1 MSIVP
6 CVREAPWRQ
15 FAPDSF
21 VIMSDP
27 KTSLRDQ
34 LRELERSFIAFE
46 KGEHERLYGSRDA
59 LSALSE
65 SVLSEGWPPLADL
78 CQLASRL
85 IGVVLMER
93 GLTEVRAVEFVRE
106 IMEFV
111 ERQIAEEKKATGA
124 AEPGGVFHV
133 VNSQRIGDH
142 LLTMGLVTKA
152 DLDKALVLQRVRKGR
167 RVGEVLVAMNVID
180 QKTLDLVLD
189 EQRKETRLE
198 ESRRVPEREAALTAR
213 RKIDFFDQT
222 AGETV
227 IPPLPA
233 SGGFSPAV
241 ERVAEPQ
248 APRDFWDRKPTDRRG
263 PQSGDQR
270 WEGDRRSS

>member
-1 MSIVP
+1 MS
-6 CVREAPWRQ
+6 ESH
-15 FAPDSF
+15 DS
-21 VIMSDP
+21 V
-27 KTSLRDQ
+27 RDQ

-46 KGEHERLYGSRDA
+46 KGDQQRLYGSRDA
-59 LSALSE
+59 LSSLSE
-65 SVLSEGWPPLADL
+65 SVASEGWSPLADL

-93 GLTEVRAVEFVRE
+93 GLTDVRAVEFVRE

-111 ERQIAEEKKATGA
+111 ERQIADEKRSAGT

-142 LLTMGLVTKA
+142 LLSMGLVTKG

-180 QKTLDLVLD
+180 QRTLDLVLE

-198 ESRRVPEREAALTAR
+198 ESRRAPTRVEEAAPR

-222 AGETV
+222 AGDTV

-233 SGGFSPAV
+233 TGDFGPA
-241 ERVAEPQ
+241 PQ
-248 APRDFWDRKPTDRRG
+248 ETNEHDASLEFWDRKPADRR
-263 PQSGDQR
+263 DER
-270 WEGDRRSS
+270 ERRSN